1 MTPQVQLQLLNPQL
15 PAQKHGMVLVA
26 LKAERL
32 ETSQQQWSNRAVFI
46 ISHISMFYSVCS
58 NAVKDGTLP
67 HFINSSILQSTK
79 SLSYDFGYIPYSRH
93 RNMTRLLLQDKW
105 STSAPSLY
113 SHLSL
118 TLFQSAMSP
127 AHKLTLMSFL
137 IMTFMVSIIFCSSLL
152 ILRSIAP
159 TWTVLQS
166 SVITPVCTIGTCPV
180 IQD

>member
-1 MTPQVQLQLLNPQL
+1 
-15 PAQKHGMVLVA
+15 
-26 LKAERL
+26 
-32 ETSQQQWSNRAVFI
+32 
-46 ISHISMFYSVCS
+46 MFYSVCS
-58 NAVKDGTLP
+58 NTLKDGSLP

-79 SLSYDFGYIPYSRH
+79 SPLYDFGYIPYSRH
-93 RNMTRLLLQDKW
+93 CNITRLLLQDKW

-118 TLFQSAMSP
+118 TLFESVMSP

-137 IMTFMVSIIFCSSLL
+137 IMTFMVSIILCSTLL

-166 SVITPVCTIGTCPV
+166 SVITPCLYNTYLASDSGSNTASLGVWGLKKWRYSFSIRWN
-180 IQD
+180 